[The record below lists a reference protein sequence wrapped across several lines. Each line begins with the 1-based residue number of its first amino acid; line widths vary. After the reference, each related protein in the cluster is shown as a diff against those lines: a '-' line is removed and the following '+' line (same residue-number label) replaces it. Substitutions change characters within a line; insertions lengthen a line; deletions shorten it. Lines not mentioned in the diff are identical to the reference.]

1 MLLATSVLLLQFVA
15 IPGIALPAIAEATN
29 SNATAVA
36 PEKSEATSLIAAA
49 EPDPNVTYTLGRL
62 TLEPVTPATAAEP
75 AAFTPAPVISTS
87 AAIENDRRWQRR
99 QKQIWIGLAIA
110 QSSAAMFDAWSTRQ
124 VISSG
129 AGYEL
134 NPMLRPFAGNG
145 SLYAAIQVAPL
156 VLDYVGHRMLMSH
169 HRWARDTWWIP
180 QAVGTAVSLAGGVN
194 NVGVMNAR

>member
-1 MLLATSVLLLQFVA
+1 MLLATTALLLQFVA
-15 IPGIALPAIAEATN
+15 LPGIALPAVAQMTA

-36 PEKSEATSLIAAA
+36 SEKSETTSLVATA
-49 EPDPNVTYTLGRL
+49 EPDPNITYTPGRL
-62 TLEPVTPATAAEP
+62 TLEPVTPTTAEP
-75 AAFTPAPVISTS
+75 AAFTPAPVIPSS
-87 AAIENDRRWQRR
+87 AAIEKDRRWQRR
-99 QKQIWIGLAIA
+99 QKQIWMGLAIA

-134 NPMLRPFAGNG
+134 NPMLRPFAGNS

-180 QAVGTAVSLAGGVN
+180 QAVGTAVSVAGGIN
-194 NVGVMNAR
+194 NVGVINAR

>member
-1 MLLATSVLLLQFVA
+1 MLLATTALLLQFVA
-15 IPGIALPAIAEATN
+15 APGIALPAMTETTN

-36 PEKSEATSLIAAA
+36 PEKSEATSLVAAA
-49 EPDPNVTYTLGRL
+49 EPDANVTYMPGRL
-62 TLEPVTPATAAEP
+62 TLEPVTPAAAEP
-75 AAFTPAPVISTS
+75 AALTPTPVISSS
-87 AAIENDRRWQRR
+87 AAIEKDRRWQRR
-99 QKQIWIGLAIA
+99 QKQIWMGLAIA
-110 QSSAAMFDAWSTRQ
+110 QSSAAMFDAGSTRQ

-180 QAVGTAVSLAGGVN
+180 QAVGTVVSVAGGVN
-194 NVGVMNAR
+194 NVGVLNAR